1 MLTTPPVT
9 PPSHRPEPSALRSR
23 TRGRRVAWLAL
34 AVTSAAGLLAG
45 CASSNPTAGS
55 TPAAGKATPKAHGP
69 GGTAAASPAGTG
81 TTATGLDG
89 LALCQ
94 PASLRVAVNASQAG
108 VAAGSMYYPVDFTN
122 TASSPCGLYGYP
134 GMSFVTSADSTGRQI
149 GAPAQQ
155 NPGFGKVAVRLAAGG
170 EAHAWLQVTQ
180 AGNYPSAT
188 CQPVTAHWLRVYAP
202 GETEALYVNQAFSAC
217 SSASVQLLTV
227 MPVRPGQ
234 GVRGSTP

>member
-1 MLTTPPVT
+1 
-9 PPSHRPEPSALRSR
+9 
-23 TRGRRVAWLAL
+23 
-34 AVTSAAGLLAG
+34 VTSAAGLLAG

-55 TPAAGKATPKAHGP
+55 TAAAGKSTSKAQGA

-81 TTATGLDG
+81 ATAPGLG
-89 LALCQ
+89 SLALCQ
-94 PASLRVAVNASQAG
+94 PASLRVAVNTGQAG
-108 VAAGSMYYPVDFTN
+108 VAMGSTYYPVDFTN

-134 GMSFVTSADSTGRQI
+134 GMSFVTAADGTGRQI

-170 EAHAWLQVTQ
+170 QAHAWLQVTQ

-188 CQPVTAHWLRVYAP
+188 CQPVTAHGLRVYAP
-202 GETEALYVNQAFSAC
+202 GETEALYVNQSFSAC